1 MKNLAHHLAN
11 AKKENTML
19 LELQPEFDDILQPL
33 GNHAIEFFLAA
44 SLYHAKKISFA
55 KAAHIAGL
63 DFEVFKQRL
72 EENFNQGFLI
82 AEESI
87 LEDIEAN
94 QEAIFEKNKLR
105 NFIYSSKLEGIEINY
120 TPDLKMADILEKY
133 RVNGI
138 E

>member
-1 MKNLAHHLAN
+1 
-11 AKKENTML
+11 ML

-44 SLYHAKKISFA
+44 SLYHAKKVSFA

-63 DFEVFKQRL
+63 DFEEFKQRL

-87 LEDIEAN
+87 LEDIEVN

-120 TPDLKMADILEKY
+120 IHGLKMEDVLNKY
-133 RVNGI
+133 RI
-138 E
+138 TE